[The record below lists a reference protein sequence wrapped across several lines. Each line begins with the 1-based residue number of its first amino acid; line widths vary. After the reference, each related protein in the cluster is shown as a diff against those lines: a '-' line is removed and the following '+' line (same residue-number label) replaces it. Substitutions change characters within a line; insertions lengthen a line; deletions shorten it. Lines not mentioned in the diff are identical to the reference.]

1 MNENHPDNEFL
12 SKVYYVPLK
21 KNAEYF
27 NCDERKFEIRF
38 LIWDSYSMDTY
49 V

>member
-1 MNENHPDNEFL
+1 MNEFL
-12 SKVYYVPLK
+12 SKVCYIPLK

-38 LIWDSYSMDTY
+38 LNLE
-49 V
+49 